1 MLKTHGN
8 NLKIKRIIG
17 NIKYTPSKI
26 SLKKTYEWYR
36 ENRNFLMIKVYYW
49 APCIDKVATVKA
61 VINSAKGFNKYYSKI
76 IEPTI
81 INSIGEWN
89 AHKNCNLDFCNL
101 TQFNFFKIYL
111 PKDS

>member
-1 MLKTHGN
+1 MSGIEKTE
-8 NLKIKRIIG
+8 I
-17 NIKYTPSKI
+17 
-26 SLKKTYEWYR
+26 
-36 ENRNFLMIKVYYW
+36 FLMIKVYYW

-101 TQFNFFKIYL
+101 TQFNFFKNL
-111 PKDS
+111 PSKVHKK